1 VIGKLLNFC
10 LRTVFPKAAV
20 LLRNIKILAAEQG
33 QWRSIAQ
40 RSAVDRQG
48 QPLPW
53 YTYPAI
59 EYLNTFDL
67 SNCNVFEFGAGNSS
81 LYWARRARTVT
92 SVEDDAQWHEQVQ
105 ARALPN
111 QDLLH
116 RRDRDGYVAAIENGA
131 APYDVI
137 VIDGK
142 HRIECTNAA
151 IPQLSPGGMIILDNS
166 DRATE
171 RSCSALLRGAEFIQ
185 VDFCGF
191 GPINGYAWCTS
202 VFFRPTFSM
211 PRKADEPRPV
221 GATGDAL

>member
-131 APYDVI
+131 AP
-137 VIDGK
+137 
-142 HRIECTNAA
+142 HRVHQRRNPPVESRRDDH
-151 IPQLSPGGMIILDNS
+151 PRQLRPRDRKVLQ
-166 DRATE
+166 RATARGRIHPSRFLRI
-171 RSCSALLRGAEFIQ
+171 RSHQRLRMVHVSLL
-185 VDFCGF
+185 
-191 GPINGYAWCTS
+191 PTH
-202 VFFRPTFSM
+202 VFNAPQSR
-211 PRKADEPRPV
+211 
-221 GATGDAL
+221 